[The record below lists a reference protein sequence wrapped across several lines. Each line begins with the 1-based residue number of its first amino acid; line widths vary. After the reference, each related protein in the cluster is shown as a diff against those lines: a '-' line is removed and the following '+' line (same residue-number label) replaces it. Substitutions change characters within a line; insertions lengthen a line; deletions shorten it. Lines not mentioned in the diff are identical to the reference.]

1 MKVGIIDT
9 TLRDGEQTA
18 GLAFTPEEKLA
29 IAQTLDD
36 AGVLGFE
43 AGIPAMGS
51 DEQAVLRAIVNLNL
65 KCQVIAWNRANVN
78 DIRAAVRCGFSYIHV
93 SVPVSDLHISY
104 KLRKTREWVLQ
115 ELRSALSYA
124 RSCGCRVSAGME
136 DASRATEEFL
146 LQVAAVAAE
155 AGAERI
161 RYADTIGCLEP
172 FTTYERLR
180 RLTGRCPLP
189 IEVHLH
195 NDFGLATAN
204 TLAALRAGVE
214 LASVTVGGIGE
225 RAGNAALEQLV
236 AVLTEMHG
244 CTAGIDPEQL
254 DRLTAM
260 VADACRGPKEP
271 GGPIGGFFSNAAG
284 V

>member
-1 MKVGIIDT
+1 MRVGIIDT

-18 GLAFTPEEKLA
+18 GLAFTPDEKLM
-29 IAQTLDD
+29 IAQTLDA

-43 AGIPAMGS
+43 AGIPAMGPE
-51 DEQAVLRAIVNLNL
+51 EQEVLRTIVNLKLN
-65 KCQVIAWNRANVN
+65 CQVIAWNRANVN

-93 SVPVSDLHISY
+93 SVPVSDLHICY

-115 ELRSALSYA
+115 ELRSALTYA

-146 LQVAAVAAE
+146 LRVAAVAAE

-161 RYADTIGCLEP
+161 RYADTVGCLEP
-172 FTTYERLR
+172 FATYERLR
-180 RLTGRCPLP
+180 RLTGRCALP

-195 NDFGLATAN
+195 NDFGLAIAN

-236 AVLTEMHG
+236 AVLTELHG
-244 CTAGIDPEQL
+244 CTAGIDPVQL
-254 DRLTAM
+254 KRLTAM
-260 VADACRGPKEP
+260 VAEACRGKKDP
-271 GGPIGGFFSNAAG
+271 GRPVTGIAPTVTG